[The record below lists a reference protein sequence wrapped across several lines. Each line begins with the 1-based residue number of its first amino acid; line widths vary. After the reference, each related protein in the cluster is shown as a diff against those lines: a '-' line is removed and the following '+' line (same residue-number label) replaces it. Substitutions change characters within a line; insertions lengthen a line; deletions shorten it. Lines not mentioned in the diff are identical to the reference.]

1 MSTAKTITGLVI
13 PLLAG
18 LVLLTGCN
26 RKAAGPPKRPTTGI
40 VTNDGKPVTDAQ
52 VVFSSA
58 ELNISR
64 GAITGPDGKF
74 TVRAGTGNG
83 LPAGTYQVVVRASP
97 IGENPEAVV
106 DENRDDIPKIFRSRN
121 TSPLKKTIHD
131 GENLLEI
138 DLSK

>member
-1 MSTAKTITGLVI
+1 M
-13 PLLAG
+13 
-18 LVLLTGCN
+18 LLTGCN
-26 RKAAGPPKRPTTGI
+26 RKAAGPPKHPTTGI
-40 VTNDGKPVTDAQ
+40 VTNDGKPVADAQ
-52 VVFSSA
+52 VVFYSA

-64 GAITGPDGKF
+64 AAITGPDGKF

-83 LPAGTYQVVVRASP
+83 LPARTYQVVVRASP

-106 DENRDDIPKIFRSRN
+106 DENLDDIPKIFRSRN
-121 TSPLKKTIHD
+121 TSPLKKTIQD